1 MTGTKAPGLRNGDG
15 DGDGGYGGGL
25 TTTGVVA
32 TLPSGAA
39 GVVDDIVDGT

>member
-25 TTTGVVA
+25 TTGVA
-32 TLPSGAA
+32 AKKTLPSGAA
-39 GVVDDIVDGT
+39 